1 MAGADKKIRS
11 RISRTLSKFLVTT
24 SNLLQEWKLSSH
36 YEKKQFV
43 NSRTNIVQDT
53 LKFQA
58 SITMAPEKRNHF
70 LDADESDDDQSHG
83 YNSEAEELTK
93 GGRSAKR
100 RKIGSDSD
108 VDDDDDFSDQED
120 DNSALSPTQQ
130 LQDEDGASARDG
142 AKGGDEGDGATS
154 RPKTSKDAGP
164 KLRTDAANPLKKNL
178 VVTDKQIKKSGVVY
192 LSRIPPFMKPS
203 KLRSLLVPYG
213 KINRIFLSPEDPEA
227 RKRRLK
233 AGGNKK
239 RCFVDGW
246 VEFMD
251 KKDAKA
257 VAEVLNG
264 QTIGGKKGSYY
275 RDDIWTLLY
284 LKGFKWHN
292 LMEQIAAEN
301 LERANRMRAEIAR
314 STKENKEFV
323 RQAERAKVLEGI
335 QSKKKAKGQGE
346 EVENAQN
353 DGGAVKSRSM
363 KFEQV
368 HVASKKETTE
378 PPAQAQ
384 KTLRTLF

>member
-1 MAGADKKIRS
+1 
-11 RISRTLSKFLVTT
+11 
-24 SNLLQEWKLSSH
+24 
-36 YEKKQFV
+36 
-43 NSRTNIVQDT
+43 
-53 LKFQA
+53 
-58 SITMAPEKRNHF
+58 MAPEKRNHF
-70 LDADESDDDQSHG
+70 LDADESDDDQSQG

-100 RKIGSDSD
+100 RKIGSGSD
-108 VDDDDDFSDQED
+108 IEDDDDFSDQDE
-120 DNSALSPTQQ
+120 DNSVPSPTQQ
-130 LQDEDGASARDG
+130 LQDEDGASIRNGTQQGDG
-142 AKGGDEGDGATS
+142 HEEDGATL
-154 RPKTSKDAGP
+154 RPNKSKDAGP

-246 VEFMD
+246 VEFLD

-335 QSKKKAKGQGE
+335 QSKKKAKGRDE
-346 EVENAQN
+346 EVEKAEN

>member
-1 MAGADKKIRS
+1 
-11 RISRTLSKFLVTT
+11 
-24 SNLLQEWKLSSH
+24 
-36 YEKKQFV
+36 
-43 NSRTNIVQDT
+43 
-53 LKFQA
+53 
-58 SITMAPEKRNHF
+58 MAPEKRNHF
-70 LDADESDDDQSHG
+70 LDADESDDEQSQG

-108 VDDDDDFSDQED
+108 IEDDDDFSDQEEED
-120 DNSALSPTQQ
+120 HSVLSPTQQ
-130 LQDEDGASARDG
+130 LQDEDGASAHGATKQRD
-142 AKGGDEGDGATS
+142 GDEGDEEDGATS
-154 RPKTSKDAGP
+154 RPKKSKDVGP

-246 VEFMD
+246 VEFLD

-335 QSKKKAKGQGE
+335 QSKKKAKGQDE
-346 EVENAQN
+346 QVDKAHI